1 MSPLPS
7 SGLPS
12 GSTTRPRKPSP
23 TGTDSTRP
31 VCLTSSPSSMPEAS
45 PKITQPIS
53 RTSRLRATPSRPP
66 GNSSSSLAMVEGIPS
81 TRAMPSPASTTRPT
95 SSRSR
100 LGLNDSTCLRSAAAM
115 SSGLMESSVMAVP
128 LSFVSSGD
136 AEFLAG
142 LLEAGAEAA
151 VQHLVADA
159 DDHRAQN
166 SLVDRAAQ
174 VDRLAGGLLERL
186 GQAFAALLVQ
196 QHRAADLGDHPLAAL
211 RGPLPPPPPPAGG
224 V

>member
-12 GSTTRPRKPSP
+12 GSTTRAR
-23 TGTDSTRP
+23 
-31 VCLTSSPSSMPEAS
+31 
-45 PKITQPIS
+45 
-53 RTSRLRATPSRPP
+53 
-66 GNSSSSLAMVEGIPS
+66 
-81 TRAMPSPASTTRPT
+81 PSPASTTRPT

-136 AEFLAG
+136 AKFVAG

-196 QHRAADLGDHPLAAL
+196 RHRAADLGHHPPAAL
-211 RGPLPPPPPPAGG
+211 GGPPPPPPPPAGG